1 MASPCVRL
9 SVKRFFEMS
18 VAPGCLN
25 RAYSTS
31 QSFAKV
37 LRLPKRQL
45 TKLVYPLQ
53 ELELY
58 LDPDARPDLHL
69 RIFDPSLEDIARAEN
84 FFAATAKN
92 RIEYLSS
99 AVRLSHA
106 PDSSRPEVCFIG
118 RSNVGKSSLIKA
130 LFSLAPEVEVRVSK
144 TPMVL
149 TKIDKSSKGHLLK
162 QILQIQNFV
171 NTKTQGCFPQLF
183 PVRDHL
189 SFKTCNCAKQVEFV
203 PGKRVHT
210 ASGTDLAH
218 RKWYNYLQSS
228 SGLLDFQTLHA

>member
-106 PDSSRPEVCFIG
+106 PDSSRPEVRDAIAG
-118 RSNVGKSSLIKA
+118 RSPLAKYWNAGRCPPATTYLLIYYIYH
-130 LFSLAPEVEVRVSK
+130 P
-144 TPMVL
+144 T
-149 TKIDKSSKGHLLK
+149 
-162 QILQIQNFV
+162 
-171 NTKTQGCFPQLF
+171 
-183 PVRDHL
+183 RD
-189 SFKTCNCAKQVEFV
+189 SI
-203 PGKRVHT
+203 
-210 ASGTDLAH
+210 
-218 RKWYNYLQSS
+218 
-228 SGLLDFQTLHA
+228 